1 MRMMRVYRAAES
13 RVSARRMAS
22 AATADSARMPTAR
35 SLGFDM
41 KYEACGENDSTKKV
55 AVVCG
60 WMGAKSRQL
69 RVYKEFYHAR
79 GYDTLS
85 FACGPQHVLMPS
97 YAMKVM
103 QKVVKEI
110 NSGDGDRDVIFHHF
124 SMGGYLFG
132 QMLRHLQTLEG
143 KKGKE
148 FQKAIIG
155 QVFDSPPDFRSI
167 AKGVS
172 QSMGVPA
179 SSPVAVAVEMAMRLY
194 LFVSSTTA
202 GVEHRAASA
211 AFHTNYISAPSLW
224 FYSRSDPVALSED
237 CEKVISTWR
246 KQGTSVEEVVWDD
259 TPHIQHA
266 RIDPERYF
274 GALDKFLAK
283 HERETGAECEDT
295 HTKHHT
301 TKQRAKAT

>member
-1 MRMMRVYRAAES
+1 MRMIRVCRAAGS
-13 RVSARRMAS
+13 RVFARRMAS
-22 AATADSARMPTAR
+22 AANADSARMPTAR

-41 KYEACGENDSTKKV
+41 KYEACGESDSTKKV

-110 NSGDGDRDVIFHHF
+110 SSGGGGGDRDVIFHHF

-143 KKGKE
+143 NKGKE

-179 SSPVAVAVEMAMRLY
+179 SSPIAVAVEMAMRLY
-194 LFVSSTTA
+194 LFVSSKTA

-246 KQGTSVEEVVWDD
+246 KQGTSVKEVVWDD

-266 RIDPERYF
+266 RVDPERYF
-274 GALDKFLAK
+274 GALDKFLAEN
-283 HERETGAECEDT
+283 ERVTGGESEDI
-295 HTKHHT
+295 HRQHKS
-301 TKQRAKAT
+301 QRM